1 MADLNT
7 ITNSIT
13 SCCTS
18 IKNGL
23 YASYTPTS
31 DWTTDTLTI
40 CNTAYIPPYV
50 IEIKEN
56 DKMIN
61 NDKLFGKI
69 DSKMCR
75 ISMDGKIAIYTSN
88 GYKTFDIKT
97 GKLTNCD
104 QFALEIGSDFFFL
117 IPTNKVT
124 KGDIIL
130 VGGKPKC
137 VLDILKNEIKVL
149 SYEDGTIASMIPETH
164 MFLGKGYLYGK
175 IVCLFG
181 DMTGNGSVKKMMKL
195 MMFKEMMNSGSNTN
209 NVFGV
214 MMFMNMLNDKN
225 SLFDG
230 LFEEEDDE

>member
-1 MADLNT
+1 MSDSNT
-7 ITNSIT
+7 LINSLT
-13 SCCTS
+13 SCCTNYMS
-18 IKNGL
+18 NTC
-23 YASYTPTS
+23 TPIPV
-31 DWTTDTLTI
+31 WTTDTTTV
-40 CNTAYIPPYV
+40 CNAPYISPYV

-97 GKLTNCD
+97 GELTNCD
-104 QFALEIGSDFFFL
+104 QFALEIAGDFFFL

-181 DMTGNGSVKKMMKL
+181 DMTENGSVKKMMKL
-195 MMFKEMMNSGSNTN
+195 MMFREMMNGGSNTN
-209 NVFGV
+209 NVFGA
-214 MMFMNMLNDKN
+214 MMFMNMLNDKSN
-225 SLFDG
+225 LFDG
-230 LFEEEDDE
+230 LCEEEDDK